1 MEGKKLK
8 IEELIS
14 AILLFVMASIAFVN
28 VLSRK
33 IFHLSFA
40 FTEEVTVH
48 FFVWITVLGI
58 AIAFE
63 KGAHLGV
70 VTVYNKLPKT
80 VVTVYNKLPKTLKK
94 TAAFISASLSAL
106 LFLIVN
112 YYAFRE
118 IYMDV
123 TIFHMES
130 EALRIPEWMYIIGIP
145 IFSVFI
151 FKNIYKGLK
160 IELKKIEGEEG
171 KLQKFRL
178 RYR

>member
-1 MEGKKLK
+1 MKGIKIK

-14 AILLFVMASIAFVN
+14 AILLFIMASIAFIN

-33 IFHLSFA
+33 LFHLSFA

-80 VVTVYNKLPKTLKK
+80 LKK
-94 TAAFISASLSAL
+94 TAAFISASLSTL

-118 IYMDV
+118 IYMDI

-130 EALRIPEWMYIIGIP
+130 EALRIPEWMYIVGIP

-160 IELKKIEGEEG
+160 IELKKIEGEE
-171 KLQKFRL
+171 KK
-178 RYR
+178 

>member
-1 MEGKKLK
+1 MGGKKLK

-14 AILLFVMASIAFVN
+14 AILLFIMASIAFIN

-33 IFHLSFA
+33 ILHLSFA

-48 FFVWITVLGI
+48 FFVWVTVLGI

-70 VTVYNKLPKT
+70 VTVYD
-80 VVTVYNKLPKTLKK
+80 KLPKTLKK
-94 TAAFISASLSAL
+94 IAAFISASLSTL

-118 IYMDV
+118 IYMDL

-151 FKNIYKGLK
+151 FKNIYRGLK
-160 IELKKIEGEEG
+160 IELKKIEGEEAE
-171 KLQKFRL
+171 
-178 RYR
+178 

>member
-1 MEGKKLK
+1 MEEKKLK

-14 AILLFVMASIAFVN
+14 AILLFIMASIAFIN

-33 IFHLSFA
+33 LFHLSFA

-80 VVTVYNKLPKTLKK
+80 LKK
-94 TAAFISASLSAL
+94 TAAFISAALSAL

-130 EALRIPEWMYIIGIP
+130 EALRIPEWMYIVGIP

-160 IELKKIEGEEG
+160 NEIKKIEGEEG
-171 KLQKFRL
+171 KQCKS
-178 RYR
+178 

>member
-1 MEGKKLK
+1 MKKNKIK

-14 AILLFVMASIAFVN
+14 AILLFIMASIAFTN

-48 FFVWITVLGI
+48 FFVWVTVLGI

-63 KGAHLGV
+63 KGAHLGM
-70 VTVYNKLPKT
+70 VTVYNKLPKM
-80 VVTVYNKLPKTLKK
+80 LKK
-94 TAAFISASLSAL
+94 TAAFVSSTLSTL

-112 YYAFRE
+112 YYALRE
-118 IYMDV
+118 IYMDL

-130 EALRIPEWMYIIGIP
+130 EDLRIPEWIYIIGIP
-145 IFSVFI
+145 IFSIFI

-160 IELKKIEGEEG
+160 NEFKKIEEGEM
-171 KLQKFRL
+171 K
-178 RYR
+178 

>member
-1 MEGKKLK
+1 MEGNKLK
-8 IEELIS
+8 FEELIS
-14 AILLFVMASIAFVN
+14 AILLFIMASIAFVN

-40 FTEEVTVH
+40 FTEEITVH

-80 VVTVYNKLPKTLKK
+80 LKK
-94 TAAFISASLSAL
+94 TAAFISAGFSTL

-118 IYMDV
+118 IYMDI

-130 EALRIPEWMYIIGIP
+130 EALRIPEWIYTIGIP

-160 IELKKIEGEEG
+160 NEIKKIEGGEE
-171 KLQKFRL
+171 KQCKS
-178 RYR
+178 

>member
-1 MEGKKLK
+1 MKRTKLK

-14 AILLFVMASIAFVN
+14 AILLFIMASIAFIN

-40 FTEEVTVH
+40 FTEEITVH
-48 FFVWITVLGI
+48 FFVWVTVLGI

-63 KGAHLGV
+63 KGAHLGM

-80 VVTVYNKLPKTLKK
+80 IKK
-94 TAAFISASLSAL
+94 AAALISAMISTL

-118 IYMDV
+118 IYMDI

-130 EALRIPEWMYIIGIP
+130 EALRIPEWIYTIGIP

-160 IELKKIEGEEG
+160 IELKKIEEG
-171 KLQKFRL
+171 GVK
-178 RYR
+178 

>member
-1 MEGKKLK
+1 MERNKLK

-14 AILLFVMASIAFVN
+14 AILLFIMASIAFIN

-33 IFHLSFA
+33 VFHLSFA

-48 FFVWITVLGI
+48 FFVWVTVLGI

-80 VVTVYNKLPKTLKK
+80 LKK
-94 TAAFISASLSAL
+94 TAAFISATLSAL

-118 IYMDV
+118 IYMDI

-130 EALRIPEWMYIIGIP
+130 EALRIPEWIYIIGIP

-160 IELKKIEGEEG
+160 IEIKKIEVEE
-171 KLQKFRL
+171 KKQCKS
-178 RYR
+178 

>member
-1 MEGKKLK
+1 MKGTKLK

-33 IFHLSFA
+33 FFHLSFA

-48 FFVWITVLGI
+48 FFVWMTILGI
-58 AIAFE
+58 AMAFE

-70 VTVYNKLPKT
+70 VTI
-80 VVTVYNKLPKTLKK
+80 YNKLPKTLKK
-94 TAAFISASLSAL
+94 SAALISASLSAL

-160 IELKKIEGEEG
+160 NELKRIESEEG
-171 KLQKFRL
+171 GTK
-178 RYR
+178 

>member
-1 MEGKKLK
+1 MEGNKLK
-8 IEELIS
+8 FEELIS
-14 AILLFVMASIAFVN
+14 AILLFIMASIAFVN

-40 FTEEVTVH
+40 FTEEITVH
-48 FFVWITVLGI
+48 
-58 AIAFE
+58 
-63 KGAHLGV
+63 
-70 VTVYNKLPKT
+70 
-80 VVTVYNKLPKTLKK
+80 KLPKTLKK
-94 TAAFISASLSAL
+94 TAAFISAALSAL

-118 IYMDV
+118 IYMDI

-130 EALRIPEWMYIIGIP
+130 EALRIPEWIYTIGIP

-160 IELKKIEGEEG
+160 IELKKIEGGEE
-171 KLQKFRL
+171 KQCKS
-178 RYR
+178 

>member
-1 MEGKKLK
+1 MEGNKLK

-14 AILLFVMASIAFVN
+14 AILLFIMASIAFIN

-48 FFVWITVLGI
+48 FFVWVTVLGI

-70 VTVYNKLPKT
+70 MTVYD
-80 VVTVYNKLPKTLKK
+80 KLPKTLKK
-94 TAAFISASLSAL
+94 IAAFISASLSAL

-118 IYMDV
+118 IYMDI

-160 IELKKIEGEEG
+160 IELNKIEGD
-171 KLQKFRL
+171 KTK
-178 RYR
+178 

>member
-1 MEGKKLK
+1 MKGAKLK

-14 AILLFVMASIAFVN
+14 AVLLFIMASIAFIN

-48 FFVWITVLGI
+48 FFVWVTVLGI

-63 KGAHLGV
+63 KGAHLGMV
-70 VTVYNKLPKT
+70 SI
-80 VVTVYNKLPKTLKK
+80 YNKLPKTLKK
-94 TAAFISASLSAL
+94 TAAFLSATLSAL

-118 IYMDV
+118 IYMDL

-130 EALRIPEWMYIIGIP
+130 EALRIPEWMYTIGIP
-145 IFSVFI
+145 IFSIFVFI
-151 FKNIYKGLK
+151 SIYKGLK
-160 IELKKIEGEEG
+160 IELKKIEEG
-171 KLQKFRL
+171 GPK
-178 RYR
+178 

>member
-1 MEGKKLK
+1 MERNKLK

-14 AILLFVMASIAFVN
+14 AILLFIMASIAFIN

-33 IFHLSFA
+33 VFHLSFA

-48 FFVWITVLGI
+48 FFVWVTVLGI

-63 KGAHLGV
+63 KGAHLGG
-70 VTVYNKLPKT
+70 
-80 VVTVYNKLPKTLKK
+80 VTVYNKLPKTLKK
-94 TAAFISASLSAL
+94 TAAFISATLSAL

-118 IYMDV
+118 IYMDI

-130 EALRIPEWMYIIGIP
+130 EALRIPEWIYIIGIP

-160 IELKKIEGEEG
+160 IEIKKIEVEE
-171 KLQKFRL
+171 KKQCKS
-178 RYR
+178 

>member
-1 MEGKKLK
+1 MEGNKLK

-14 AILLFVMASIAFVN
+14 AILLFIMASIAFIN

-33 IFHLSFA
+33 FFHLSFA

-48 FFVWITVLGI
+48 LFVWVTVLGI

-80 VVTVYNKLPKTLKK
+80 LKK
-94 TAAFISASLSAL
+94 TAALISASLSAL

-112 YYAFRE
+112 YYAFKE
-118 IYMDV
+118 IYMDI

-130 EALRIPEWMYIIGIP
+130 EALRIPEWIYIIGIP

-160 IELKKIEGEEG
+160 IKLKKIEGEE
-171 KLQKFRL
+171 KKQCKS
-178 RYR
+178 

>member
-1 MEGKKLK
+1 MEGNKLK

-14 AILLFVMASIAFVN
+14 AILLFIMASIAFVN

-80 VVTVYNKLPKTLKK
+80 LKK
-94 TAAFISASLSAL
+94 TAAFISAALSAL

-160 IELKKIEGEEG
+160 IELKKIEGEE
-171 KLQKFRL
+171 KKQWKS
-178 RYR
+178 

>member
-1 MEGKKLK
+1 MEGNKLK

-14 AILLFVMASIAFVN
+14 AILLFIMASIAFIN

-48 FFVWITVLGI
+48 FFVWVTVLGI

-70 VTVYNKLPKT
+70 MAIYD
-80 VVTVYNKLPKTLKK
+80 KLPKTLKK
-94 TAAFISASLSAL
+94 IAAFISASLSTL

-118 IYMDV
+118 IYMDI

-160 IELKKIEGEEG
+160 IELKKIEGEEA
-171 KLQKFRL
+171 K
-178 RYR
+178 

>member
-1 MEGKKLK
+1 MPPLFKKMEELMKGTKLK

-14 AILLFVMASIAFVN
+14 AILLFIMASIAFIN

-80 VVTVYNKLPKTLKK
+80 LKK
-94 TAAFISASLSAL
+94 TAAFISAALSAL

-151 FKNIYKGLK
+151 FKNIYKGLR
-160 IELKKIEGEEG
+160 IEINKIEGEEG
-171 KLQKFRL
+171 KQCKS
-178 RYR
+178 

>member
-1 MEGKKLK
+1 MEEKKLK

-14 AILLFVMASIAFVN
+14 AILLFIMASIAFIN

-33 IFHLSFA
+33 LFHLSFA

-80 VVTVYNKLPKTLKK
+80 LKK
-94 TAAFISASLSAL
+94 TAAFISAFLSAL

-160 IELKKIEGEEG
+160 IELKKIKEKEG
-171 KLQKFRL
+171 KQCKS
-178 RYR
+178 

>member
-1 MEGKKLK
+1 MKGTKLK

-40 FTEEVTVH
+40 FTEEITVH
-48 FFVWITVLGI
+48 FFVWMTILGI
-58 AIAFE
+58 AMAFE

-70 VTVYNKLPKT
+70 VTI
-80 VVTVYNKLPKTLKK
+80 YNKLPKTLKK
-94 TAAFISASLSAL
+94 SAALISASLSAL

-160 IELKKIEGEEG
+160 NELKRIESEEG
-171 KLQKFRL
+171 GTK
-178 RYR
+178 

>member
-1 MEGKKLK
+1 MEELMEEKKLK

-14 AILLFVMASIAFVN
+14 AILLFIMASIAFIN

-80 VVTVYNKLPKTLKK
+80 LKK
-94 TAAFISASLSAL
+94 TAAFISASLSTL

-130 EALRIPEWMYIIGIP
+130 EALRIPEWMYIVGIP

-160 IELKKIEGEEG
+160 IELKKIEGEE
-171 KLQKFRL
+171 KK
-178 RYR
+178 

>member
-1 MEGKKLK
+1 MKRNKLK

-14 AILLFVMASIAFVN
+14 AILLFIMASIAFLN

-80 VVTVYNKLPKTLKK
+80 LKK
-94 TAAFISASLSAL
+94 TAAFISAALSAL

-118 IYMDV
+118 IYMDI

-130 EALRIPEWMYIIGIP
+130 EALRIPEWIYVIGIP

-151 FKNIYKGLK
+151 FKNIFKGLK
-160 IELKKIEGEEG
+160 IELKKIEGEE
-171 KLQKFRL
+171 KKQCKS
-178 RYR
+178 

>member
-1 MEGKKLK
+1 MEEKKLK
-8 IEELIS
+8 MEELIS
-14 AILLFVMASIAFVN
+14 AILLFIMASIAFIN

-33 IFHLSFA
+33 VFHLSFA

-80 VVTVYNKLPKTLKK
+80 LKK
-94 TAAFISASLSAL
+94 TAAFISAALSAL

-130 EALRIPEWMYIIGIP
+130 EALRIPEWMYIVGIP

-171 KLQKFRL
+171 KQCKS
-178 RYR
+178 

>member
-1 MEGKKLK
+1 MKRNKLK

-14 AILLFVMASIAFVN
+14 AILLFVMASITFIN

-40 FTEEVTVH
+40 FTEELTVH

-63 KGAHLGV
+63 KGIHLGMV
-70 VTVYNKLPKT
+70 AIYNKLPKT
-80 VVTVYNKLPKTLKK
+80 IKK
-94 TAAFISASLSAL
+94 TAALISAILSAL
-106 LFLIVN
+106 LFLIVD

-118 IYMDV
+118 IYMDL

-130 EALRIPEWMYIIGIP
+130 EALRIPEWIYTIGIP
-145 IFSVFI
+145 IFSIFI
-151 FKNIYKGLK
+151 FISIYKGLK
-160 IELKKIEGEEG
+160 IELKKIEEG
-171 KLQKFRL
+171 GLK
-178 RYR
+178 

>member
-80 VVTVYNKLPKTLKK
+80 LKK
-94 TAAFISASLSAL
+94 TAAFI
-106 LFLIVN
+106 F
-112 YYAFRE
+112 
-118 IYMDV
+118 
-123 TIFHMES
+123 
-130 EALRIPEWMYIIGIP
+130 PEWMYIIGIP

-171 KLQKFRL
+171 KQCKS
-178 RYR
+178 

>member
-1 MEGKKLK
+1 MEGNKLK

-14 AILLFVMASIAFVN
+14 AILLFIMASIAFVN

-40 FTEEVTVH
+40 FTEEITVH

-80 VVTVYNKLPKTLKK
+80 LKK
-94 TAAFISASLSAL
+94 TAAFFSATLSTL

-118 IYMDV
+118 IYMDI

-130 EALRIPEWMYIIGIP
+130 EALRIPEWIYIIGIP

-160 IELKKIEGEEG
+160 IELKKIEGEEE
-171 KLQKFRL
+171 KKPCKS
-178 RYR
+178 

>member
-1 MEGKKLK
+1 MKGTKLK

-14 AILLFVMASIAFVN
+14 AILLFIMASIAFIN

-33 IFHLSFA
+33 FFHLSFA

-48 FFVWITVLGI
+48 LFVWITVLGI

-63 KGAHLGV
+63 KGAHLG
-70 VTVYNKLPKT
+70 

-130 EALRIPEWMYIIGIP
+130 EALRIPEWMYIIG
-145 IFSVFI
+145 SVFI

-171 KLQKFRL
+171 KQCKS
-178 RYR
+178 

>member
-1 MEGKKLK
+1 MEEKKLK

-14 AILLFVMASIAFVN
+14 AILLFIMASIAFIN

-33 IFHLSFA
+33 LFHLSFA

-63 KGAHLGV
+63 KGAHLG
-70 VTVYNKLPKT
+70 

-160 IELKKIEGEEG
+160 NEIKKIEGEEG
-171 KLQKFRL
+171 KQCKS
-178 RYR
+178 